1 MITNVSS
8 ARYLYAPRLFHA
20 QRSGRTQVPVRP
32 GDSVYAHFEHVEG
45 IPSRSHTIPLIKL
58 RILDK
63 LIARLAGVQQE
74 IGAESVGIP
83 EPRKSLLC
91 FSHPWSRA
99 GGAGQRACL
108 RLCTPLFP
116 GQQRIDRS
124 GSPPALSHSQDH
136 RGSS

>member
-20 QRSGRTQVPVRP
+20 QRSGRTQIAVRP
-32 GDSVYAHFEHVEG
+32 GDSVYAHFDHVEG

-74 IGAESVGIP
+74 IGVEPVRTP
-83 EPRKSLLC
+83 EPAS
-91 FSHPWSRA
+91 
-99 GGAGQRACL
+99 
-108 RLCTPLFP
+108 
-116 GQQRIDRS
+116 
-124 GSPPALSHSQDH
+124 H
-136 RGSS
+136 RGVNETTANPYSAFLSRGPEPGALINVFA